1 MNLHVLMFFFIWNF
15 HAFATMELCKGRFKN
30 QNLMLRF
37 LNYINMLC
45 NKSDLKYHSLIIG
58 VLIYL
63 GFLFITGQT
72 INSWNSWILSYEA
85 IRDKECVY
93 YAVFLGTCCTCIW
106 VGQDTI
112 NIFLAELGIA
122 ARAGDTRCLW
132 ATLPHTWAG
141 LCGVWA
147 PTGCP
152 TSTSGSLCRSQCSQV
167 PLDPGGFWEEAL
179 FAWLCSLFLISRKAT
194 PAHEQAWRTSVLGV
208 QFFIE
213 ALLCQVKRTAGS
225 SPGTSFIH
233 SPETHR
239 HHRELCVF
247 RFPFWIKKLNSF
259 SPQRV
264 A

>member
-15 HAFATMELCKGRFKN
+15 HAFATMELCKGRFKK

-45 NKSDLKYHSLIIG
+45 NKSDLKYHSLITG

-132 ATLPHTWAG
+132 AMLPHTWAG
-141 LCGVWA
+141 LCGAGPPRAA
-147 PTGCP
+147 PQAHLGHSAGASAHRYPWILADFEKRHYLRGCVH
-152 TSTSGSLCRSQCSQV
+152 CS
-167 PLDPGGFWEEAL
+167 
-179 FAWLCSLFLISRKAT
+179 
-194 PAHEQAWRTSVLGV
+194 
-208 QFFIE
+208 
-213 ALLCQVKRTAGS
+213 
-225 SPGTSFIH
+225 
-233 SPETHR
+233 
-239 HHRELCVF
+239 
-247 RFPFWIKKLNSF
+247 
-259 SPQRV
+259 
-264 A
+264 